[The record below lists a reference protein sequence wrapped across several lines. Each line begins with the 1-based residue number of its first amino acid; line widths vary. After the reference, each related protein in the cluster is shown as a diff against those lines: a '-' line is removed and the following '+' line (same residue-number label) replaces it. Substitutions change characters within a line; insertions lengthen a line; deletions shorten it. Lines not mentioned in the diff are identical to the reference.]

1 PYYKTFTENWD
12 CNEDEW
18 VSYKRGNVSHLTN
31 NTNNR
36 IESKW
41 GKLKDVIKDKFTIDK
56 LVSTLITLQ
65 EYAEE
70 QYIADKFAFDL
81 VSGQHELATGPNA
94 SYDVDLSNPGK
105 ACYYETVIPPMAAF
119 PARWIVHSPVN
130 NIADG
135 DVEAGGLRL
144 LSGPALPKEPAVSSA
159 AEYQETKVLAEKI
172 MTVMTL
178 QSTPTYSVAHQWLE
192 GFYEALH
199 KGNVVEFTTQQDM
212 SFAGISQI
220 SSVGSTRLSQTSCAG
235 GILSSGASAF
245 EHEATK
251 NSLEVDDV
259 TESVDETKAEALI
272 SQMPNGNVQNENGN
286 DEDVTLGHQAQPE
299 REEVTPNVTEP
310 TPHVTKKD
318 EKELKD
324 RWIFAERPQIN
335 GMTKE
340 QRNRAKPQDDR
351 KAARII
357 AGKYRES
364 KISSFAKFDNV
375 SALLLEL
382 RYQLG
387 TKRNRIIFCKRLILF
402 MLQSEYK
409 SYVETINLGTSRVPG
424 DLLVGHQL
432 FDFRENLWLH
442 TTSILVSMLTLRDE
456 YPGVGVISSSF
467 HDFCLLQ
474 QKRRTAGGLGAGN
487 PEYTRVIGAMNV
499 GGLLYRQKK
508 VRKMFDPLQS
518 NVNYKTVKKSVRS
531 VMEPILALKDK
542 VHFERIE
549 WCMQQDGSSCGVW
562 CLAIL
567 EMLVA
572 NATWD
577 GCIYQLLP
585 YLRMRY
591 LYKAIAFVEKTNPCR
606 GLSTFRFTGESIS
619 SINFNTCCSLI
630 SVSQKSFHFSPN

>member
-1 PYYKTFTENWD
+1 MESLPREQDSEKSAVDPRRRCTSQGGANAKVILQYLRERTGKTTILRDVHNLVQSIKTRQKGGLTDAERARTVLEECCDQNGGNSADLVIFGERDVATVNTNTNRYKLFSYVVHVFGKGQYVHHALVESEERDDRRSRAGIIITTDQQVCFRLVKAVVTSPINGNAYEVKTFQ
-12 CNEDEW
+12 
-18 VSYKRGNVSHLTN
+18 YKCTFNFMQTWLLSCRH
-31 NTNNR
+31 
-36 IESKW
+36 
-41 GKLKDVIKDKFTIDK
+41 VI
-56 LVSTLITLQ
+56 
-65 EYAEE
+65 
-70 QYIADKFAFDL
+70 
-81 VSGQHELATGPNA
+81 
-94 SYDVDLSNPGK
+94 
-105 ACYYETVIPPMAAF
+105 
-119 PARWIVHSPVN
+119 PVN

-286 DEDVTLGHQAQPE
+286 DEDATLGHQAQPE

-375 SALLLEL
+375 SALLLE
-382 RYQLG
+382 R
-387 TKRNRIIFCKRLILF
+387 TTIFIRNR
-402 MLQSEYK
+402 
-409 SYVETINLGTSRVPG
+409 
-424 DLLVGHQL
+424 
-432 FDFRENLWLH
+432 
-442 TTSILVSMLTLRDE
+442 
-456 YPGVGVISSSF
+456 
-467 HDFCLLQ
+467 
-474 QKRRTAGGLGAGN
+474 
-487 PEYTRVIGAMNV
+487 
-499 GGLLYRQKK
+499 
-508 VRKMFDPLQS
+508 
-518 NVNYKTVKKSVRS
+518 
-531 VMEPILALKDK
+531 
-542 VHFERIE
+542 
-549 WCMQQDGSSCGVW
+549 
-562 CLAIL
+562 
-567 EMLVA
+567 
-572 NATWD
+572 
-577 GCIYQLLP
+577 
-585 YLRMRY
+585 
-591 LYKAIAFVEKTNPCR
+591 
-606 GLSTFRFTGESIS
+606 
-619 SINFNTCCSLI
+619 
-630 SVSQKSFHFSPN
+630 

>member
-1 PYYKTFTENWD
+1 MGTQG
-12 CNEDEW
+12 C
-18 VSYKRGNVSHLTN
+18 R
-31 NTNNR
+31 
-36 IESKW
+36 
-41 GKLKDVIKDKFTIDK
+41 
-56 LVSTLITLQ
+56 
-65 EYAEE
+65 
-70 QYIADKFAFDL
+70 
-81 VSGQHELATGPNA
+81 
-94 SYDVDLSNPGK
+94 DVDLSNPVK
-105 ACYYETVIPPMAAF
+105 AVVTSPINGNAYEVKTFQYKCTFNFMQTWLLSCRHVI
-119 PARWIVHSPVN
+119 PVN

-382 RYQLG
+382 R
-387 TKRNRIIFCKRLILF
+387 
-402 MLQSEYK
+402 
-409 SYVETINLGTSRVPG
+409 
-424 DLLVGHQL
+424 
-432 FDFRENLWLH
+432 
-442 TTSILVSMLTLRDE
+442 SI
-456 YPGVGVISSSF
+456 P
-467 HDFCLLQ
+467 
-474 QKRRTAGGLGAGN
+474 
-487 PEYTRVIGAMNV
+487 
-499 GGLLYRQKK
+499 
-508 VRKMFDPLQS
+508 
-518 NVNYKTVKKSVRS
+518 
-531 VMEPILALKDK
+531 
-542 VHFERIE
+542 
-549 WCMQQDGSSCGVW
+549 
-562 CLAIL
+562 AIK
-567 EMLVA
+567 
-572 NATWD
+572 
-577 GCIYQLLP
+577 QLLP
-585 YLRMRY
+585 LDTAMEGIDAIKMAEDIDLLAFWPGYGYATFYQLVGMKRIQEARHRLALVNRTVKWVDEVEWRIQDLRKHFEDTR
-591 LYKAIAFVEKTNPCR
+591 AVTNLNTRVTSRQSTLERAACR
-606 GLSTFRFTGESIS
+606 A
-619 SINFNTCCSLI
+619 TC
-630 SVSQKSFHFSPN
+630 

>member
-1 PYYKTFTENWD
+1 MESLPREQDSEKSAVDPRRRCTSQGGANAKVILQYLRERTGKTTILRDVHNLVQSIKTRQKGGLTDAERARTVLEECCDQNG
-12 CNEDEW
+12 
-18 VSYKRGNVSHLTN
+18 GNSADLVIFGERDVATV
-31 NTNNR
+31 NTNTNR
-36 IESKW
+36 YKLFSYVVHVFGKGQYVHHALVES
-41 GKLKDVIKDKFTIDK
+41 
-56 LVSTLITLQ
+56 
-65 EYAEE
+65 EE
-70 QYIADKFAFDL
+70 RQGC
-81 VSGQHELATGPNA
+81 S
-94 SYDVDLSNPGK
+94 DVDLSNPVK
-105 ACYYETVIPPMAAF
+105 AVVTSPINGNAYEVKTFQYKCTFNFMQTWLLSCRHVI
-119 PARWIVHSPVN
+119 PVN

-286 DEDVTLGHQAQPE
+286 DEDATLGHQAQPE

-357 AGKYRES
+357 AGKYRKS

-375 SALLLEL
+375 SALLLE
-382 RYQLG
+382 R
-387 TKRNRIIFCKRLILF
+387 TTIFIRNR
-402 MLQSEYK
+402 
-409 SYVETINLGTSRVPG
+409 
-424 DLLVGHQL
+424 
-432 FDFRENLWLH
+432 
-442 TTSILVSMLTLRDE
+442 
-456 YPGVGVISSSF
+456 
-467 HDFCLLQ
+467 
-474 QKRRTAGGLGAGN
+474 
-487 PEYTRVIGAMNV
+487 
-499 GGLLYRQKK
+499 
-508 VRKMFDPLQS
+508 
-518 NVNYKTVKKSVRS
+518 
-531 VMEPILALKDK
+531 
-542 VHFERIE
+542 
-549 WCMQQDGSSCGVW
+549 
-562 CLAIL
+562 
-567 EMLVA
+567 
-572 NATWD
+572 
-577 GCIYQLLP
+577 
-585 YLRMRY
+585 
-591 LYKAIAFVEKTNPCR
+591 
-606 GLSTFRFTGESIS
+606 
-619 SINFNTCCSLI
+619 
-630 SVSQKSFHFSPN
+630 